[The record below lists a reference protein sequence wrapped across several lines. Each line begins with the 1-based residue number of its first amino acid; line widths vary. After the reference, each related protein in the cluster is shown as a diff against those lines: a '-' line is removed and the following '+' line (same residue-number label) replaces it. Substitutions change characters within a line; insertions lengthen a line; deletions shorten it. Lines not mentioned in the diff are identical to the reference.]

1 MLVVHVLE
9 CLLLGFRV
17 PIDER
22 TITFILMS
30 ALRHFSVED
39 NRWLQ
44 KLVQVIIVLR
54 FLTCVDLMAAADV
67 VFILLYHVLHLS
79 VCPFEH
85 RYLVANFVEP
95 VIHLL
100 G

>member
-9 CLLLGFRV
+9 GLLLGFRV

-54 FLTCVDLMAAADV
+54 FLTCVAADV

>member
-9 CLLLGFRV
+9 CMLLGFRV

-22 TITFILMS
+22 TVTFILMF
-30 ALRHFSVED
+30 AFRHFSVED

-54 FLTCVDLMAAADV
+54 FLTCVDFMAADV
-67 VFILLYHVLHLS
+67 VFVLPYYVQHLS
-79 VCPFEH
+79 VCLFEH
-85 RYLVANFVEP
+85 RYLAANFVEP
-95 VIHLL
+95 VIYLL